1 MQFIVK
7 LEHKDFYK
15 NENVFKALY
24 DLGAAVTPTKET
36 LPGPATTEKVS
47 DISDVNLKKV
57 SEEKAQEAE
66 AAPAE
71 ETAPAE
77 EAAQDTESPTYT
89 LEEVRKA
96 FGDLSKAKG
105 KDTAKDI
112 LSEMGYTK
120 VTEIPTDK
128 YPEAMEKIKAVK

>member
-24 DLGAAVTPTKET
+24 DLAAAVTPAKET

-47 DISDVNLKKV
+47 DISDVSLKKV
-57 SEEKAQEAE
+57 SEEKAQETETASAE
-66 AAPAE
+66 EVAPTK
-71 ETAPAE
+71 ETAP
-77 EAAQDTESPTYT
+77 DTESPTYT

-120 VTEIPTDK
+120 VTEIPADK

>member
-24 DLGAAVTPTKET
+24 DLGAAVTPAKET

-47 DISDVNLKKV
+47 DISDVSLKKV

-71 ETAPAE
+71 ETAP
-77 EAAQDTESPTYT
+77 DTESPTYT

-105 KDTAKDI
+105 KDTAKGI
-112 LSEMGYTK
+112 
-120 VTEIPTDK
+120 
-128 YPEAMEKIKAVK
+128 

>member
-24 DLGAAVTPTKET
+24 DLGASVTPAKET
-36 LPGPATTEKVS
+36 LPGQATTEKVS

-66 AAPAE
+66 TIPAD

-77 EAAQDTESPTYT
+77 EAAPDTESLTYT

>member
-24 DLGAAVTPTKET
+24 DLGAAVTPAKET

-47 DISDVNLKKV
+47 DISDVSLKKV

-71 ETAPAE
+71 ETAP
-77 EAAQDTESPTYT
+77 DTESPTYT
-89 LEEVRKA
+89 LEEVRKS

-105 KDTAKDI
+105 KDAAKGI

-120 VTEIPTDK
+120 VTEIPADK
-128 YPEAMEKIKAVK
+128 YTEAMEKIKAVK

>member
-7 LEHKDFYK
+7 LKHKDFYK

-24 DLGAAVTPTKET
+24 DLGAAVTPAKET

-47 DISDVNLKKV
+47 DISDVSLKKV
-57 SEEKAQEAE
+57 SEEKAQETETASAE
-66 AAPAE
+66 KVAPTK
-71 ETAPAE
+71 ETAP
-77 EAAQDTESPTYT
+77 DTESPTYT

-120 VTEIPTDK
+120 VTEIPADK